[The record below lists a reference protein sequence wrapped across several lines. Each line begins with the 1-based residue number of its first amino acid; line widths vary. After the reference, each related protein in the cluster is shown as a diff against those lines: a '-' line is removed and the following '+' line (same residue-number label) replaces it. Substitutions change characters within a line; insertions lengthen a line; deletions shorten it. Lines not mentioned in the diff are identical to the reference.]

1 MEVRDGQRQMNI
13 GNRLR
18 HGVIT
23 MPQRTGMMRLPW
35 PALCQKRL
43 WQALLTVSLSGMLF
57 FLAASPAFGETVT
70 VRKLSGQSEEGE
82 LSGLS
87 ATEITLRA
95 TAGKARIPVEDA
107 LDVTVP
113 GNTWTPSEGNYGEL
127 ELTDGSVLRCT
138 EFATRLDQVL
148 IKLLSGTEVKLPLQ
162 LVSSYLSNAQDARVR
177 QEWQGFLAKRGNTD
191 LLAVPDA
198 SGKINVLE
206 GTFGTGDD
214 SGTSIAFESS
224 AGVKR
229 QLSLSRIHAMAFMR
243 RSEAEKPRALCKV
256 HDTFHDLVVATAVD
270 LEANRLRI
278 ASVGGAR
285 LELPLALIVRLDYSL
300 GKLTYLSDL
309 EPAKVLESSN
319 VDRIEHY
326 RRDKNL
332 DDRPLSL
339 IVGMGPRPQTHNYAK
354 GLAMHATTELVYDIG
369 GQYKQLKGL
378 VGVDPTV
385 GGASRVKVQV
395 EGDGR
400 ELFQTEV
407 ERGQAAR
414 PVDCD
419 VTNVHRLRILV
430 EPAAL
435 LDLSNHVNFAEARV
449 SN

>member
-1 MEVRDGQRQMNI
+1 MNVRNMLWHGLSTVP
-13 GNRLR
+13 LR
-18 HGVIT
+18 TARRV
-23 MPQRTGMMRLPW
+23 PCLWLCTGM
-35 PALCQKRL
+35 
-43 WQALLTVSLSGMLF
+43 LLL
-57 FLAASPAFGETVT
+57 LAASPARSETVT
-70 VRKLSGQSEEGE
+70 VRKLSGQTEEGE

-95 TAGKARIPVEDA
+95 KASSTRIPVEDA

-113 GNTWTPSEGNYGEL
+113 GNTWAASEGNYGEL
-127 ELTDGSVLRCT
+127 ELTDGTQLRCV
-138 EFATRLDQVL
+138 EFATQKDQAV
-148 IKLLSGTEVKLPLQ
+148 IKLLSGNEIKLPLQ
-162 LVSSYLSNAQDARVR
+162 LISSYLSKAQDARVR
-177 QEWQGFLAKRGNTD
+177 EEWQGFLAKRGNTD

-214 SGTSIAFESS
+214 SGTSISFESS

-243 RSEAEKPRALCKV
+243 RSEGEQPRAICKV
-256 HDTFHDLVVATAVD
+256 HDAFHDLVVASAVD

-309 EPAKVLESSN
+309 EPAKLVETSN
-319 VDRIEHY
+319 VGRIEHY

-339 IVGMGPRPQTHNYAK
+339 ITGTGPRPQSRNYAK
-354 GLAMHATTELVYDIG
+354 GLAIHATTELVYDVG

-385 GGASRVKVQV
+385 GGASRVMVRV

-400 ELFQTEV
+400 ELFQAEV
-407 ERGQAAR
+407 GRGQAAR

-430 EPAAL
+430 EPATL
-435 LDLSNHVNFAEARV
+435 LDLSNHLNFAEARV
-449 SN
+449 SK